1 MLCDEC
7 KRRPATVHFTKVVNQ
22 HKTEAHLC
30 EECARKL
37 GDEFLLEPG
46 VTFHHILSGL
56 FEAEPAAGAVGS
68 LPPTQKVRCSS
79 CGLSFADFRRLGH
92 LGCSHCYEQFE
103 RQLEPILRRI
113 HGSIH
118 HTGKV
123 PRRAA
128 AHLQR
133 ERKLRLLREELD
145 EAVAKEEYERAA
157 ELRDLIRRLEQ
168 GETAGGE
175 EAAAAQG

>member
-7 KRRPATVHFTKVVNQ
+7 KIRPATVHFTKVVNQ

-30 EECARKL
+30 QECARKL
-37 GDEFLLEPG
+37 GDDWLLEPG
-46 VTFHHILSGL
+46 TTFHHILSGL
-56 FEAEPAAGAVGS
+56 FEAEPAAGAVGA
-68 LPPTQKVRCSS
+68 LPTTKKVRCSN

-92 LGCSHCYEQFE
+92 LGCSQCYVEFEQ
-103 RQLEPILRRI
+103 QLEPILRRI

-133 ERKLRLLREELD
+133 ERKLRLLRQELA
-145 EAVAKEEYERAA
+145 EAVAKEDYERAA
-157 ELRDLIRRLEQ
+157 ELRDRIRRLEQ
-168 GETAGGE
+168 GEPDTG
-175 EAAAAQG
+175 EAAAANH